1 MSDSWPVRWMESIV
15 SLFVPATCASC
26 AGSLRGMDGDRLCT
40 ACAGSIDR
48 IPEPF
53 CSVCG
58 APREERPG
66 GLFPGPC
73 EACRAGRHFGQA
85 RAYGVFDTLLRD
97 LVTRL
102 KYSGESRLGN
112 PLGHL
117 LLHAAQEHFT
127 LQDYDVV
134 VPVPLHRERLRE
146 RGFNQS
152 FLLARPLA
160 RAGRLP
166 IVHAI
171 DRTVN
176 TKSQVGLQ
184 GAARRANVRE
194 VFTVAP
200 RRRDGVSRR
209 RVLLVD
215 DVMTTGATVD
225 ECARALLGAGA
236 KKVDVIVLARTP

>member
-1 MSDSWPVRWMESIV
+1 MADAWPVRWMEAV
-15 SLFVPATCASC
+15 LGLFVPATCASC
-26 AGSLRGMDGDRLCT
+26 GGSLRGLPADRLCT
-40 ACAGSIDR
+40 ACTASIDR

-53 CSVCG
+53 CSTCG
-58 APREERPG
+58 MPREARPG

-85 RAYGVFDTLLRD
+85 RAYGVFQGLLRD
-97 LVTRL
+97 VVTRF
-102 KYSGESRLGN
+102 KYSGERRLGA

-117 LLHAAQEHFT
+117 LLAAAQEHYT
-127 LQDYDVV
+127 LQEYDIV

-160 RAGRLP
+160 RAARLP
-166 IVHAI
+166 IVHAL

-184 GAARRANVRE
+184 GAARRANVRD
-194 VFTVAP
+194 VFSVVGRRKEAVA
-200 RRRDGVSRR
+200 RRRI
-209 RVLLVD
+209 LLVD

-225 ECARALLGAGA
+225 ECARVLLQAGA
-236 KKVDVIVLARTP
+236 KKADVISLARTP